1 MEIGISNYI
10 ENRIIKKNQKEQF
23 ETINKKNTL
32 VYPNFRGFQLGFL
45 VFFCFA
51 ASIFYQI
58 NFALLISIIIF
69 FIFFFSIIVSFQN
82 LNKIQLTYDN
92 QLIEAGIKEKIKIEI
107 KNLSNIEKL
116 NINLREKD
124 GNPINLKSVKNS
136 QITHFPVFFK
146 ERGQFFLP
154 TINIFS
160 EFPFGIIRS
169 SSYWK
174 FNNKVFVYPAPIK
187 PKSKILKQ
195 FKLDNDQSNNYEF
208 DNIDD
213 YKIGENQS
221 RIAWKQS
228 ITKNKL
234 LSKKFISEEQLS
246 NVLIDL
252 EKIEASTFENKL
264 SYASYL
270 IINLYRKRIPFSLRH
285 KKFSTPFSC
294 ELEHRNNALIY
305 LSNVKN

>member
-1 MEIGISNYI
+1 M
-10 ENRIIKKNQKEQF
+10 IIN
-23 ETINKKNTL
+23 
-32 VYPNFRGFQLGFL
+32 
-45 VFFCFA
+45 
-51 ASIFYQI
+51 
-58 NFALLISIIIF
+58 
-69 FIFFFSIIVSFQN
+69 
-82 LNKIQLTYDN
+82 
-92 QLIEAGIKEKIKIEI
+92 LIEAGTEEKIKIQL
-107 KNLSNIEKL
+107 KNLSNTKKL
-116 NINLREKD
+116 NINLKEKS
-124 GNPINLKSVKNS
+124 GNPINIKTIENS
-136 QITHFPVFFK
+136 QIIDFPVFFK
-146 ERGQFFLP
+146 ERGNFFLP
-154 TINIFS
+154 IINIFS
-160 EFPFGIIRS
+160 DFPFGIIRC

-174 FNNKVFVYPAPIK
+174 FNNKVVYPKPIK
-187 PKSKILKQ
+187 PKNEILYQ

-270 IINLYRKRIPFSLRH
+270 IINLYRKKIPFSLRY
-285 KKFSTPFSC
+285 KKFSMPFHVSWKI
-294 ELEHRNNALIY
+294 ETTH
-305 LSNVKN
+305 

>member
-124 GNPINLKSVKNS
+124 GNPINLKSV
-136 QITHFPVFFK
+136 
-146 ERGQFFLP
+146 
-154 TINIFS
+154 
-160 EFPFGIIRS
+160 
-169 SSYWK
+169 
-174 FNNKVFVYPAPIK
+174 
-187 PKSKILKQ
+187 
-195 FKLDNDQSNNYEF
+195 D
-208 DNIDD
+208 
-213 YKIGENQS
+213 
-221 RIAWKQS
+221 
-228 ITKNKL
+228 
-234 LSKKFISEEQLS
+234 
-246 NVLIDL
+246 
-252 EKIEASTFENKL
+252 
-264 SYASYL
+264 
-270 IINLYRKRIPFSLRH
+270 
-285 KKFSTPFSC
+285 
-294 ELEHRNNALIY
+294 
-305 LSNVKN
+305 